1 MLLLPTMKVTK
12 HILFRFIFL
21 TAFLFCLGLEVYS
34 EYSSP
39 SYKVELSENL
49 NSVDNNFNT
58 DIDAF
63 DDDHMVQ
70 SPEKYWMLQKL
81 TCLTISNNKFIIA
94 DFTFKNW
101 QPPQKSFFRI

>member
-1 MLLLPTMKVTK
+1 MKVTK

-21 TAFLFCLGLEVYS
+21 TALFFCLGLEVYS
-34 EYSSP
+34 EFASP
-39 SYKVELSENL
+39 TFNVELSENL
-49 NSVDNNFNT
+49 NSTDNNINS

-63 DDDHMVQ
+63 DDNHIIQ
-70 SPEKYWMLQKL
+70 APEKFWMAEKL
-81 TCLTISNNKFIIA
+81 TCLTISNNPLIIT